1 MLPAEHIRELEP
13 VSDSCGRLQLWEEHA
28 FDAVICATQATP
40 ALKHGETTDN
50 GVLVVRKSSDRDF
63 PRRSQASTD
72 FRVSSGRAG
81 TVQWNIV
88 DSTVGQI
95 PVTFVDPARD
105 GLSEAW
111 EERRRANN
119 GSKIFERHLYGPGGL
134 YDAKDMAGLPVG
146 VQVVGR
152 QWDEERMIELMKVVD
167 EALGPRGF
175 APGDFAK
182 REAASRKVY

>member
-1 MLPAEHIRELEP
+1 M
-13 VSDSCGRLQLWEEHA
+13 CGRWQLWEEHA
-28 FDAVICATQATP
+28 FDAVICPTQATP

-50 GVLVVRKSSDRDF
+50 GVLVVRKSLRGIAHAAAK
-63 PRRSQASTD
+63 PRLTLGSLLG
-72 FRVSSGRAG
+72 RVG

-152 QWDEERMIELMKVVD
+152 QWDEERMIEVMKVVD

-175 APGDFAK
+175 APGDFTK

>member
-1 MLPAEHIRELEP
+1 ML
-13 VSDSCGRLQLWEEHA
+13 
-28 FDAVICATQATP
+28 TQNLP
-40 ALKHGETTDN
+40 
-50 GVLVVRKSSDRDF
+50 
-63 PRRSQASTD
+63 PR
-72 FRVSSGRAG
+72 RAG

-105 GLSEAW
+105 GLSDEW
-111 EERRRANN
+111 HERRRAHH
-119 GSKIFERHLYGPGGL
+119 GSKIFEERVYGPGGV
-134 YDAKDMAGLPVG
+134 YDAHDMAGLPVG

-152 QWDEERMIELMKVVD
+152 QWDEERVIELMKVVD

-175 APGDFAK
+175 APGDFVR

>member
-1 MLPAEHIRELEP
+1 MSRHNKPC
-13 VSDSCGRLQLWEEHA
+13 SRLAPQNLTRS
-28 FDAVICATQATP
+28 F
-40 ALKHGETTDN
+40 
-50 GVLVVRKSSDRDF
+50 R
-63 PRRSQASTD
+63 PR
-72 FRVSSGRAG
+72 RAG

-105 GLSEAW
+105 GLSDEW
-111 EERRRANN
+111 HERRRAHH
-119 GSKIFERHLYGPGGL
+119 GSKIFEERVYGPGGV
-134 YDAKDMAGLPVG
+134 YDAQDMAGLPVG

-152 QWDEERMIELMKVVD
+152 QWDEERVIELMKVID

-175 APGDFAK
+175 APGDFVK

>member
-1 MLPAEHIRELEP
+1 MARQRTTAYSSS
-13 VSDSCGRLQLWEEHA
+13 VSRRTGISHAAAKPQLTLDSLIW
-28 FDAVICATQATP
+28 
-40 ALKHGETTDN
+40 
-50 GVLVVRKSSDRDF
+50 
-63 PRRSQASTD
+63 
-72 FRVSSGRAG
+72 RVG

-152 QWDEERMIELMKVVD
+152 QWDEERMIEVMKVVD